1 MIAKLRNKF
10 IAGLLVVI
18 PIATTT
24 WVLMLLFSMLDGS
37 SQPILKLYLGREV
50 PGVGWVLTVL
60 IVVVLGHFSELF
72 IGQAVV
78 VRFDRL
84 VARVPLVSSVY
95 RTVQQV
101 IKGFSSGDSTNFKR
115 AVMVVDE
122 AGLASSLGFVTR
134 EFALVSGDTTREMT
148 AVYVPTNHL
157 YLGEILI
164 LPRDRVLDVG
174 MSLEEG
180 ISAVLSCG
188 GSLAEQ
194 LGVVTEVLPDEG

>member
-134 EFALVSGDTTREMT
+134 EFALVSGDTTREM
-148 AVYVPTNHL
+148 
-157 YLGEILI
+157 
-164 LPRDRVLDVG
+164 
-174 MSLEEG
+174 
-180 ISAVLSCG
+180 
-188 GSLAEQ
+188 
-194 LGVVTEVLPDEG
+194 